1 MAVPASHLWWGL
13 TDSEALHQWLGQ
25 LTSGEFVTGGVVA
38 IQHGEDYS
46 CTSRILECEPE
57 QALSMTWKFPDE
69 PLSHVRIVLM
79 SAGESTQL
87 TLNHEGLGAEAA
99 NYLAGWHTHLL
110 YLEGLLLGH
119 PRSMADFW
127 STYDELAAP

>member
-1 MAVPASHLWWGL
+1 M
-13 TDSEALHQWLGQ
+13 
-25 LTSGEFVTGGVVA
+25 A